1 MRLNHLDLS
10 VSDVAAEAAF
20 LERFFGFH
28 LLQSKGNGGMVILQG
43 EDGFVLVLTRM
54 GASAA
59 EAYPKT
65 FHIGFLV
72 GSAAEVR
79 AMHRRLSEAAL
90 PECSP
95 VGEQRGSVLFYC
107 RSPGGLLIEVG
118 HRPDARLSPS
128 SAPPAP

>member
-10 VSDVAAEAAF
+10 VPDVDAEAAF
-20 LERFFGFH
+20 LQRFFGFH
-28 LLQSKGNGGMVILQG
+28 LLQRKGQGGMAILQG
-43 EDGFVLVLTRM
+43 EDGFALVLTRM
-54 GASAA
+54 STTVA

-72 GSAAEVR
+72 GSAAEVH

-107 RSPGGLLIEVG
+107 RSPGGLLVEVG
-118 HRPDARLSPS
+118 HRPDAGLKPS